1 MSGTLGTMNNN
12 DMPRKKKRFGQHFLR
27 KQSVV
32 DSMIHKV
39 TITPET
45 NVLEI
50 GCGDGFLTRSI
61 LQQTTCK
68 KLVCYEIDAE
78 WVEYVSKDITDP
90 RLELRLKNILDVSEE
105 ELAQDG
111 PWVILANLPYQ
122 ITFPLFF
129 MFQRYKHL
137 ITQGVVMTQEEVAQK
152 IVAKRG
158 RPLGKTSLYLQH
170 HFEVELMDKIEPGA
184 FVPPPK
190 VHSRL
195 VYFSPILAPQAI
207 TDEDGF
213 WLFIERCFSSPRR
226 TLRNNLK
233 PFHYPVDA
241 FDDHTLAQRAQQLG
255 FQELIALWD
264 KLRPLLTIQE

>member
-1 MSGTLGTMNNN
+1 MNNN
-12 DMPRKKKRFGQHFLR
+12 NTPRKKKQFGQHFLR

-61 LQQTTCK
+61 LQQTPCK
-68 KLVCYEIDAE
+68 KLVCYEIDHE
-78 WVEYVSKDITDP
+78 WVEHVSREITDP

-105 ELAQDG
+105 ELALDG
-111 PWVILANLPYQ
+111 PWVVLANLPYQ
-122 ITFPLFF
+122 ITFPIFF

-137 ITQGVVMTQEEVAQK
+137 LTQGVVMTQEEVAQK

-158 RPLGKTSLYLQH
+158 RPLGKTSLFLQH
-170 HFEVELMDKIEPGA
+170 HFEVGLMDKIEPGA
-184 FVPPPK
+184 FTPPPK

-195 VYFSPILAPQAI
+195 VYFSPILAPRAI
-207 TDEDGF
+207 NNEADF

-241 FDDHTLAQRAQQLG
+241 FDDQTLGKRAQQLNIE
-255 FQELIALWD
+255 ELIALWD
-264 KLRPLLTIQE
+264 KLIPLLATQK